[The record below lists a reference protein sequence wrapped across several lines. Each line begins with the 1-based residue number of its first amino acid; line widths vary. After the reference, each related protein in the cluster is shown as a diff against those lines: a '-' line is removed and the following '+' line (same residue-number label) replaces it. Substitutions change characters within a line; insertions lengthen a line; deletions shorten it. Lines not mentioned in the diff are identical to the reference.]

1 VDSLYAKRNK
11 EEEEEKNLHFC
22 GLRVNLHGLMLIN
35 ARRQQFAVIKRENNF
50 LFALNWPMLTQLWL
64 KSI

>member
-1 VDSLYAKRNK
+1 MQK
-11 EEEEEKNLHFC
+11 EIKKKKKKKNLHFC